1 MSNEA
6 AGIALI
12 GCGGM
17 AVHYRETYTEIPGA
31 ALRLIVD
38 TNEALAEQVAE
49 ELGAERYST
58 DWRDALA
65 PDIQIADIST
75 PNHLHEEPA
84 VALLES
90 GRHVILQKP
99 MAPTVEACKRIVMAA
114 VRGNATGGVYMSDL
128 EDPIVWS
135 WRDAI
140 KNGKL
145 GQVTSIRAR
154 YAHRGGLIPSKH
166 RTWRASKEQ
175 TGGGAFI
182 QLSLHHINL
191 ACWLLKDT
199 VESVMAYSENLA
211 CSHLEGD
218 DTTVCLVRFART
230 GVLGVFES
238 SWNADGSAFSVYG
251 TQASVTCNGTEGSTT
266 SGLFARD
273 YTILPSTLRGPD
285 GQRNQHRAF
294 VEACL
299 RGTLPEV
306 SLADGLRDVAV
317 VQAAYLSAEE
327 GRRVHL

>member
-17 AVHYRETYTEIPGA
+17 AAHYRATYAHIPGA
-31 ALRLIVD
+31 TLRLVVD
-38 TNEALAEQVAE
+38 TNEALAKQVSQ
-49 ELGAERYST
+49 ELGATRYST

-65 PDIQIADIST
+65 ADIQIADIST

-99 MAPTVEACKRIVMAA
+99 MAPTVEACQRIVD
-114 VRGNATGGVYMSDL
+114 ATKHSGAIGAVYMSDL
-128 EDPIVWS
+128 EDPLFWD
-135 WRDAI
+135 WREAI
-140 KNGKL
+140 AAGQL
-145 GQVTSIRAR
+145 GQVTGIRAR
-154 YAHRGGLIPSKH
+154 YAHRGGLTPPKQQ
-166 RTWRASKEQ
+166 TWRASKEQ

-191 ACWLLKDT
+191 ACWLLQDT

-211 CSHLEGD
+211 CPHIEGD

-230 GVLGVFES
+230 GILGVFES
-238 SWNADGSAFSVYG
+238 SWNADGSGFSIYG
-251 TQASVTCNGTEGSTT
+251 TQASAHCHGTEGATT
-266 SGLFARD
+266 SGLFPRD
-273 YTILPSTLRGPD
+273 AIPANMLRGPD
-285 GQRNQHRAF
+285 GPKNQHRAF

-299 RGTLPEV
+299 RGTPPEV
-306 SLADGLRDVAV
+306 GLADGLRDVAV
-317 VQAAYLSAEE
+317 VQAAYLSAAE
-327 GRRVHL
+327 GRRVFV